1 MEANVARSGR
11 RVHATQ
17 PVLSARV
24 AALLIALWVAGGAS
38 PLAAAAGRVSTGR
51 PCDAPAAS
59 GGRASERARALA
71 GCRAEPAPDLP
82 STMMTHDAPV
92 APITSENREPLVGI
106 VRIDEAAAGLGPGWG
121 TRAGAWILVTAAA
134 VAIVLFG
141 ARRALT
147 TRVTQRTNAATTW
160 VTAIGKS
167 SVELDDERAEDRQR
181 AD

>member
-1 MEANVARSGR
+1 
-11 RVHATQ
+11 
-17 PVLSARV
+17 
-24 AALLIALWVAGGAS
+24 
-38 PLAAAAGRVSTGR
+38 
-51 PCDAPAAS
+51 
-59 GGRASERARALA
+59 
-71 GCRAEPAPDLP
+71 
-82 STMMTHDAPV
+82 MMTHDAPV